1 MNKTTLLSILLIACA
16 VLLLAF
22 VFLKD
27 DRYVPRTSG
36 DMNGPLVKDFDP
48 KSVKSIA
55 LKHGKTE
62 VELKKQDGKW
72 IMPKQ
77 KNRQALDRKVDDLL
91 NGVKDAAVVEVRNG
105 NLDNFNLSDAKRTD
119 AVFERE
125 AGKTVL
131 TLGKSLEY
139 SKSFVMREDGKQ
151 VLVVDKNLPQ
161 NAYVREEKGDYIL
174 DPKEFYELTILSDT
188 PEDAIAILVT
198 KYGEKEE
205 KFEYHKVIP
214 GKGPIAPKQEVKP
227 EEKPVWEQ
235 TAPDKTPVDDTKV
248 TGLAGVIVKLSMKNY
263 ADEVPEA
270 DRGLDKPTAKVAVTL
285 KDGTVREITFGKV
298 DKPKEEVVAKVSGKD
313 EIYVLNWF
321 VYDRATNTADLKK
334 KEEEKKDEKKDE
346 TKPPTDAKTPSVP
359 SPTVPAPTVPA
370 PPQPP
375 PKVDLNKTPEPPK
388 PVPILPEKKDEPKLA
403 PPPGPPAPKAPEKPA
418 EAPKAAEKPAEKKQ

>member
-22 VFLKD
+22 VFMKD
-27 DRYVPRTSG
+27 DRYEAKPG
-36 DMNGPLVKDFDP
+36 KDMNGPLVKDFDP
-48 KSVKSIA
+48 KSVKSIS

-105 NLDNFNLSDAKRTD
+105 GLDNFNLSDAKKTE

-161 NAYVREEKGDYIL
+161 SAFVREEKGDFIL
-174 DPKEFYELTILSDT
+174 DPKEFYELTVLSDT
-188 PEDAIAILVT
+188 PEDAIAITVT

-205 KFEYHKVIP
+205 KFEYKKVIP
-214 GKGPIAPKQEVKP
+214 GKGPIEPKQEVKP
-227 EEKPVWEQ
+227 EDKPVWEQ
-235 TAPDKTPVDDTKV
+235 TAPEKMPVDDTKV
-248 TGLAGVIVKLSMKNY
+248 AGLAGVVVKLSMKAY
-263 ADEVPEA
+263 ADEVPET

-313 EIYVLNWF
+313 EVYVLNWF

-346 TKPPTDAKTPSVP
+346 TKPPTPADPNKPAAPP
-359 SPTVPAPTVPA
+359 APTVPAPTVPA

-375 PKVDLNKTPEPPK
+375 VKIEPKVPEPPK
-388 PVPILPEKKDEPKLA
+388 PAPVLDKKEEPKLPA
-403 PPPGPPAPKAPEKPA
+403 PPAPKAPEKPA
-418 EAPKAAEKPAEKKQ
+418 EKKEK